1 MAKGKGEKILLD
13 QLEAL
18 KKQFADTSALEQ
30 YQSVIEGIEKAISE
44 LNPVQAIKGTE
55 ELTKKMAELAEGLQK
70 TLQPTEAFDK
80 ALQRSIKTLTGV
92 TDASDTLMGSFAKM
106 AKGQKTL
113 GGIVDETKKSFDKA
127 TSGHKIGLSVAQ
139 KLVEGTLALA
149 KANDTAMASF
159 NGATG
164 AGGRYNKQ
172 IIELEKENRKFGI
185 GAAASAAA
193 LQNLIGG
200 LSGFGLMAKD
210 TQSALA
216 DEVSEL
222 QKLGAA
228 GADTTGV
235 FQSATK
241 TFGMTTDAAEG
252 LTQQAETLAQQ
263 LGISVGQAVGD
274 LNRALPQLAVLSGD
288 EVSGA
293 FKRLSEQAIET
304 GLSID
309 QLTSIADKFM
319 TFESASKAAGN
330 LNAVLGT
337 QMFDT
342 MGLLEAQLEG
352 PQAFIDKLRTDL
364 QASVG
369 DFDSLNVFQ
378 KQSIANAAGMSVIE
392 VRNLMNAKAISG
404 EEKKQAKS
412 REDNLKTTMDLM
424 AELKAVGAEL
434 TVAFSPVI
442 KGLKIVLSKIATML
456 ELFRKVGEKIPL
468 LGKGI
473 GGGVGTLAGAAVA
486 AKGGKFVANKVSS
499 ALGWGGGKLGTR
511 NNPMFVQ
518 DVNDK
523 DGGGGSIKGKLR
535 KDIIARL
542 KSTKL
547 GQKMSRFGKFGGSIG
562 PALPPA
568 AKKGLFGGLK
578 GMFKGGAKKFGLKGL
593 GKLGLRALPGIGTA
607 MMAYE
612 AAGLIKKGITGKG
625 LPGTM
630 FQKGTDNYPGGP
642 LMNHMGENG
651 KKELTI
657 PPPGSAIINNEN
669 TKALSAAM
677 RGGGQSNG
685 EVLAAIKAL
694 ADRKIE
700 VNVPEVKA
708 FIGEKDFNRASQKF
722 NGGYGSQPA

>member
-1 MAKGKGEKILLD
+1 MAFDEDFENLEKRVNRLKESFKDTDVLQEYRDALTDLFNTLDNEGVEKANTAFDKLAETMAKSL
-13 QLEAL
+13 
-18 KKQFADTSALEQ
+18 SA
-30 YQSVIEGIEKAISE
+30 SDS
-44 LNPVQAIKGTE
+44 
-55 ELTKKMAELAEGLQK
+55 
-70 TLQPTEAFDK
+70 FDK

-92 TDASDTLMGSFAKM
+92 SEASNTLMGSFAKM

-139 KLVEGTLALA
+139 KLVEGTIALA
-149 KANDTAMASF
+149 KANDSAMASF

-164 AGGRYNKQ
+164 AGGRFNKQ

-200 LSGFGLMAKD
+200 LSGFGLMAQD

-216 DEVSEL
+216 DEVSQL

-241 TFGMTTDAAEG
+241 TFGMTTGAAEG

-274 LNRALPQLAVLSGD
+274 LNRAMPQLAVLSGD

-309 QLTSIADKFM
+309 NLTSIADKFM
-319 TFESASKAAGN
+319 TFESASEAAGN

-369 DFDSLNVFQ
+369 DFDSLTVFQ
-378 KQSIANAAGMSVIE
+378 KQSIANASGMSVIE
-392 VRNLMNAKAISG
+392 VRNLMNAKALSA

-412 REDNLKTTMDLM
+412 RKDNLKATMDLM

-434 TVAFSPVI
+434 TVAFAPVI
-442 KGLKIVLSKIATML
+442 KGLKNVLSGIAKLL
-456 ELFRKVGEKIPL
+456 EGSRKLGETL
-468 LGKGI
+468 GI
-473 GGGVGTLAGAAVA
+473 GGSLGTVAGAGALAV
-486 AKGGKFVANKVSS
+486 GGKFVANKVSS
-499 ALGWGGGKLGTR
+499 ALGFAGGKLGTKA
-511 NNPMFVQ
+511 NPMYIQ
-518 DVNDK
+518 DVNDE
-523 DGGGGSIKGKLR
+523 DGDGDGDDSTKNKLLKSIG
-535 KDIIARL
+535 DRL
-542 KSTKL
+542 KKTKL
-547 GQKMSRFGKFGGSIG
+547 GQKATGMLDKAKGIIPNMAS
-562 PALPPA
+562 
-568 AKKGLFGGLK
+568 KKGILGGIGGFLK
-578 GMFKGGAKKFGLKGL
+578 GKAGRIGA
-593 GKLGLRALPGIGTA
+593 KLGLRAIPGLGQA
-607 MMAYE
+607 MMAYD
-612 AAGLIKKGITGKG
+612 AIGLATRGLTGKS
-625 LPGTM
+625 LPGAM
-630 FQKGTDNYPGGP
+630 FAKGTDNYPGGP

-669 TKALSAAM
+669 TKAITAAM

-685 EVLAAIKAL
+685 EVLTAIKAL

-700 VNVPEVKA
+700 VTNNV
-708 FIGEKDFNRASQKF
+708 
-722 NGGYGSQPA
+722 QPVMLKRTFEDGLTDSTGAPRGTLRG

>member
-1 MAKGKGEKILLD
+1 MAFDEDFENLEKRVNRLKESFKDTDVLQEYRDALTDLFNTLDNEGVEKANTAFDKLSETMAKSL
-13 QLEAL
+13 
-18 KKQFADTSALEQ
+18 SA
-30 YQSVIEGIEKAISE
+30 SDS
-44 LNPVQAIKGTE
+44 
-55 ELTKKMAELAEGLQK
+55 
-70 TLQPTEAFDK
+70 FDK

-92 TDASDTLMGSFAKM
+92 SEASNTLMGSFAKM

-139 KLVEGTLALA
+139 KLVEGTFALA

-185 GAAASAAA
+185 GAAESAAS
-193 LQNLIGG
+193 LQTLIGG

-216 DEVSEL
+216 DEVSQL

-274 LNRALPQLAVLSGD
+274 LNRAMPQLAVLSGD

-309 QLTSIADKFM
+309 NLTSIADKFM
-319 TFESASKAAGN
+319 TFESASEAAGN

-369 DFDSLNVFQ
+369 DFDSLTVFQ
-378 KQSIANAAGMSVIE
+378 KQSIANASGMSVIE
-392 VRNLMNAKAISG
+392 VRNLMNAKALSA

-412 REDNLKTTMDLM
+412 RKDNLKATMDLM

-434 TVAFSPVI
+434 TVAFAPVI
-442 KGLKIVLSKIATML
+442 KGLKNVLSGIAKLL
-456 ELFRKVGEKIPL
+456 EGSRKLGETL
-468 LGKGI
+468 GI
-473 GGGVGTLAGAAVA
+473 GGSLGTVAGAGALAVGGKLA
-486 AKGGKFVANKVSS
+486 AKGASKL
-499 ALGWGGGKLGTR
+499 LGIGGGKLGTEA
-511 NNPMFVQ
+511 NPMYVQ

-523 DGGGGSIKGKLR
+523 SGKGDDSTKNKLLKSIG
-535 KDIIARL
+535 DRL

-547 GQKMSRFGKFGGSIG
+547 GQKMSRFGKIGGAIG
-562 PALPPA
+562 PALPPV
-568 AKKGLFGGLK
+568 AKKGFLRGIGGFL
-578 GMFKGGAKKFGLKGL
+578 GGKAKKFGLKGL
-593 GKLGLRALPGIGTA
+593 GKLGLRGIPGLGQA
-607 MMAYE
+607 MMAYD
-612 AAGLIKKGITGKG
+612 AIGLATRGLTGKS
-625 LPGTM
+625 LPGAM
-630 FQKGTDNYPGGP
+630 FAKGTDNYPGGP

-669 TKALSAAM
+669 TKAITAAM

-685 EVLAAIKAL
+685 EVLTAIKAL

-700 VNVPEVKA
+700 VTNNV
-708 FIGEKDFNRASQKF
+708 
-722 NGGYGSQPA
+722 QPVMLKRTFEDGLTDSTGAPRGTLRG

>member
-18 KKQFADTSALEQ
+18 KKQFADTSALEK

-92 TDASDTLMGSFAKM
+92 TDASDTLVGSFAKM

-113 GGIVDETKKSFDKA
+113 GGVFDEVKKSLDKA
-127 TSGHKIGLSVAQ
+127 TSGQKIGVSVAQ
-139 KLVEGTLALA
+139 KLLEGTLALA

-172 IIELEKENRKFGI
+172 IIELEKENRRFGI
-185 GAAASAAA
+185 GAAESAAS
-193 LQNLIGG
+193 LQTLIGG

-241 TFGMTTDAAEG
+241 TFGMTTGAAEG

-274 LNRALPQLAVLSGD
+274 LNRAMPQLAVLSGD

-369 DFDSLNVFQ
+369 DFDSLTVFQ
-378 KQSIANAAGMSVIE
+378 KQSIANASGMSVIE
-392 VRNLMNAKAISG
+392 VRNLMNAKALSG

-412 REDNLKTTMDLM
+412 REDNLKATMDLM

-442 KGLKIVLSKIATML
+442 KGLKIVLSSIATML
-456 ELFRKVGEKIPL
+456 GKFRELGET
-468 LGKGI
+468 LGGGI
-473 GGGVGTLAGAAVA
+473 GGGLGTLAGAGTLAVGGKLA
-486 AKGGKFVANKVSS
+486 AKGASKL
-499 ALGWGGGKLGTR
+499 LGLGGKLGSSTA
-511 NNPMFVQ
+511 NPMFVQ
-518 DVNDK
+518 DVNDPTK
-523 DGGGGSIKGKLR
+523 PDGDSTKNKLLKSIG
-535 KDIIARL
+535 DRL
-542 KSTKL
+542 KKTKL
-547 GQKMSRFGKFGGSIG
+547 GQKVTSELGI
-562 PALPPA
+562 
-568 AKKGLFGGLK
+568 AKDTIKGLVPKGGFLGGLK
-578 GMFKGGAKKFGLKGL
+578 GMFTGAAKRFGPKSLV
-593 GKLGLRALPGIGTA
+593 KLGGRLVPGLGTA
-607 MMAYE
+607 MLAHDAMQL
-612 AAGLIKKGITGKG
+612 GRRFLNKGSDSTDGNPYVVG
-625 LPGTM
+625 DDPGNPRA
-630 FQKGTDNYPGGP
+630 KP
-642 LMNHMGENG
+642 
-651 KKELTI
+651 ELVV
-657 PPPGSAIINNEN
+657 PPPGSAVINNSILKAAVRQN
-669 TKALSAAM
+669 T
-677 RGGGQSNG
+677 GGQSNQ
-685 EVLAAIKAL
+685 EVLTAIKAL

-700 VNVPEVKA
+700 VTNNV
-708 FIGEKDFNRASQKF
+708 
-722 NGGYGSQPA
+722 QPVMLKRTFEDGLTDSTGAPRGTLRG